1 VIKWWGLLFFA
12 EKNRGRRR
20 RRNRRRGDHLS
31 GHNLNITDE
40 FMNEYYRRVYFISN
54 TFCKNDI
61 LF

>member
-1 VIKWWGLLFFA
+1 LFFA

-31 GHNLNITDE
+31 GHNLNIMDE
-40 FMNEYYRRVYFISN
+40 FMNEYYRRVYFIGN